1 MLSKVFNLQ
10 TNFFLK
16 CSGLCRTQH
25 YDHVYKGFFCQT
37 LVINRHAFI
46 LEVKNSAAYKHD
58 LILIQVKNIVRCVL
72 QQRSQSVLGWLEWMD
87 GQTDGRIDGSSYL
100 AEKVTYFLC
109 RVVVF

>member
-1 MLSKVFNLQ
+1 MYTKDFSAKHLLLIDML
-10 TNFFLK
+10 
-16 CSGLCRTQH
+16 
-25 YDHVYKGFFCQT
+25 
-37 LVINRHAFI
+37 FI
-46 LEVKNSAAYKHD
+46 LEVKNSAVYKHD
-58 LILIQVKNIVRCVL
+58 LILIQVKNIVLCVL